1 MTKAEEMAAKSEQ
14 GMFDQV
20 MKLIEHTTSSGA
32 QNVNLAEYDTLWLSD
47 TNEARLKKDGF
58 KVNGQNISWGNGK

>member
-32 QNVNLAEYDTLWLSD
+32 QNVNLAEYDTLRLSD